1 MNPNRDS
8 KYCRQMNKAKNLS
21 IGIIFLIAVNT
32 PAYGMKIVQSGV
44 MGGVTVARLWGLQVS
59 QESWNVGAWA
69 GVYLLVPVA
78 DNFYFRPEVN
88 FSMRGYRYLYENEND
103 LQGDK
108 SEAILRLNY
117 IDFPFLFQFAIS
129 VNETLIPDVVFGPF
143 LGWNISARS
152 INIVGDSEISE
163 KADNVRKYD
172 LGLMAGGRL
181 HYSKHVYINL
191 RSGAGLLSIVDK
203 PNPPRKYNLWIVAG
217 LQYRF

>member
-1 MNPNRDS
+1 MNPNWDS

-117 IDFPFLFQFAIS
+117 ICLLYTSDA
-129 VNETLIPDVVFGPF
+129 
-143 LGWNISARS
+143 
-152 INIVGDSEISE
+152 
-163 KADNVRKYD
+163 ADE
-172 LGLMAGGRL
+172 
-181 HYSKHVYINL
+181 
-191 RSGAGLLSIVDK
+191 
-203 PNPPRKYNLWIVAG
+203 
-217 LQYRF
+217 